1 MTNVTTKKPWDQVQE
16 ELLDVVFYAHDPA
29 TVLGSGDLA
38 RAGMLDSLSV
48 VAIIEVLAEAT
59 GAEDAL
65 DAAGAEDFASMAKIH
80 DLYER
85 L

>member
-1 MTNVTTKKPWDQVQE
+1 MLTTKKPWDEVQA
-16 ELLDVVFYAHDPA
+16 ELLDVVFYAHDPSA
-29 TVLGSGDLA
+29 VLASADLA
-38 RAGMLDSLSV
+38 KAGMLDSLSV

-59 GAEDAL
+59 GADSAL
-65 DAAGAEDFASMAKIH
+65 DAATVEDFASMVHIH